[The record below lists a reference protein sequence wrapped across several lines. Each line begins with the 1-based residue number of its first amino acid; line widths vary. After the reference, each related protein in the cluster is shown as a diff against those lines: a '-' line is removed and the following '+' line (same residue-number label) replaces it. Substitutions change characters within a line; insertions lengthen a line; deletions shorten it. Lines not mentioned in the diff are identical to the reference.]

1 MVPFKKSF
9 SCRQAAQRAAV
20 ALGGAVH
27 HLQAVRCC
35 LSGVILRSTDSM
47 MCSVGRVWA
56 VHQLQAQASTTR
68 LDKQE
73 TTACTDTDP
82 ASAYLT
88 GSGWAPPGA

>member
-1 MVPFKKSF
+1 MLPFRCHS
-9 SCRQAAQRAAV
+9 SINRQHDV
-20 ALGGAVH
+20 L
-27 HLQAVRCC
+27 CW
-35 LSGVILRSTDSM
+35 
-47 MCSVGRVWA
+47 RVWA